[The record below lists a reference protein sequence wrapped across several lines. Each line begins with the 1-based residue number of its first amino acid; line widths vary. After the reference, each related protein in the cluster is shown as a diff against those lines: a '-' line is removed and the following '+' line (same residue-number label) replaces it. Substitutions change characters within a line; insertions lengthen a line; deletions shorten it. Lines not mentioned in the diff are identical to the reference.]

1 MIRKTFAIL
10 AASLLVSS
18 SAFAA
23 DVVSEAPIVEQPIVF
38 SWTGAYVGGQIGYG
52 WGQSDLDSDFG
63 STSFDPDGF
72 LGGVHA
78 GYNYQF
84 SNNVVLGIEADVD
97 YSDMDGDGDFDV
109 AGFSGSSE
117 LDWQGSVRARLGY
130 AYDRVLPYLTGGVAF
145 GKYEHRI
152 SDGVDSFSDDDTYV
166 GWTIGAGLEYAMT
179 DNWTVRGEY
188 RYTDF
193 GDQDF
198 NFGGADYNVD
208 LQTHAV
214 KLGVSYKF

>member
-1 MIRKTFAIL
+1 MIRKSLAIL

-18 SAFAA
+18 SAIAA
-23 DVVSEAPIVEQPIVF
+23 DVVSEAPIVEEPVIF

-63 STSFDPDGF
+63 SASFDPDGF

-84 SNNVVLGIEADVD
+84 SNNVVVGIEADVD
-97 YSDMDGDGDFDV
+97 YSDMSGDDDFDV
-109 AGFSGSSE
+109 PGFSGSSE

-130 AYDRVLPYLTGGVAF
+130 AYDRVLPYITGGVAF
-145 GKYEHRI
+145 GKYEHSI
-152 SDGVDSFSDDDTYV
+152 SDGVVSFSDDDTYV
-166 GWTIGAGLEYAMT
+166 GWTAGAGLEYAIT
-179 DNWTVRGEY
+179 DNWTMRGEY

-198 NFGGADYNVD
+198 SFDGVGYNVD
-208 LQTHAV
+208 LKTHAV